1 MTNAT
6 FTVNIGLDVT
16 GGENGFDT
24 RNDRAILAIKL
35 LRTRAKAQLVC
46 SQRVASAYFVDQVGH
61 TEDTLVVDFNTAL
74 PLSLLQEV
82 IFLLSDVLQQDC
94 IALRDNYLSDGWLI
108 GPRAEAYG
116 DFNPEYF
123 KTIKA

>member
-16 GGENGFDT
+16 GGDNSFDT

-35 LRTRAKAQLVC
+35 LRTRAKAQLIC
-46 SQRVASAYFVDQVGH
+46 SQRVASAYFVGEVGH
-61 TEDTLVVDFNTAL
+61 TEDTLVVNFNTNL
-74 PLSLLQEV
+74 PLSVLQEV

-94 IALRDNYLSDGWLI
+94 IALKDNYLSDGWLI
-108 GPRAEAYG
+108 GPNALIYG